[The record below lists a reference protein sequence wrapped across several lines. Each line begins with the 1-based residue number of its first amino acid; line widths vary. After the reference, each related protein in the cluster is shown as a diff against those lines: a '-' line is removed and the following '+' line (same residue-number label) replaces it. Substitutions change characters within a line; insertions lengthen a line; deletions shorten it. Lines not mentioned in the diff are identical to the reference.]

1 MASTRIYSDNYKKI
15 CFDAWVMNSR
25 PTMDRLRELIPADNY
40 DRKPNPAELR
50 KWRKNL
56 DWDMKADIVDAK
68 VEEQSLDLLVQKK
81 HELLKVQLEQV
92 TKVSKKALD
101 YLMAEED
108 GGFDSSASAVQ
119 AFYRGMEEQR
129 KIAGFSDL
137 LEKLESMTNNQ
148 VRDEII
154 ALITRGADNN
164 QIIEGT
170 EVDDN
175 VSTDDEE

>member
-1 MASTRIYSDNYKKI
+1 MSANRIYSDDYKQI

-25 PTMDRLRELIPADNY
+25 PAMDRLQELIPVAENGH
-40 DRKPNPAELR
+40 KPTSLKLR
-50 KWRKNL
+50 GWRIKY

-81 HELLKVQLEQV
+81 HELLKIQLEQV
-92 TKVSKKALD
+92 TTVATKALEFLKVD
-101 YLMAEED
+101 
-108 GGFDSSASAVQ
+108 GFDSSSSAVQ

-164 QIIEGT
+164 QIVEGS
-170 EVDDN
+170 EIVGAIVDT
-175 VSTDDEE
+175 VSEEE